1 MAAPNART
9 FALHHNIRRRYLAQR
24 IKAQPFFLS
33 FLLSLE
39 QQNDEPMIKFH
50 TALFLLS
57 AVASGAFSQASTYG
71 NFKLDEQEL
80 IYQKIF
86 TQDSITLEKLSEY
99 FGKHSFVGNLN
110 VDDTR
115 LAFDLNEFVVDYKKF
130 GFSPV
135 STFTLLKTGKFYG
148 TVTISVRDGKYRVTV
163 RNIEFTGDLGSK
175 TVTTREPLTK
185 YACRDN
191 GMYISSDWTKPNSLA
206 LLDKALTDKF
216 QYVESKKK
224 KDEGDF

>member
-1 MAAPNART
+1 
-9 FALHHNIRRRYLAQR
+9 
-24 IKAQPFFLS
+24 
-33 FLLSLE
+33 
-39 QQNDEPMIKFH
+39 MIKFR
-50 TALFLLS
+50 TAFFLLLA
-57 AVASGAFSQASTYG
+57 AVASAAFAQPTTYG

-86 TQDSITLEKLSEY
+86 PQDSITLEKLAEY
-99 FGKHSFVGNLN
+99 FGKQSFVSNLDVN
-110 VDDTR
+110 DTR

-130 GFSPV
+130 GFSPT

-148 TVTISVRDGKYRVTV
+148 TVTITVRDGKYRVTL

-185 YACRDN
+185 YASRDN
-191 GMYISSDWTKPNSLA
+191 GMYISSDWTKANSLA

-216 QYVESKKK
+216 QYVESNKK

>member
-1 MAAPNART
+1 
-9 FALHHNIRRRYLAQR
+9 
-24 IKAQPFFLS
+24 
-33 FLLSLE
+33 
-39 QQNDEPMIKFH
+39 MIKFR
-50 TALFLLS
+50 TALIILLTAIAS
-57 AVASGAFSQASTYG
+57 AALAQPSTYG

-86 TQDSITLEKLSEY
+86 SQDSITLAKLAEY
-99 FGKHSFVGNLN
+99 FGKQSFVSNLDVN
-110 VDDTR
+110 DTR

-135 STFTLLKTGKFYG
+135 STFSLLKTGKFYG
-148 TVTISVRDGKYRVTV
+148 TVTITVRDGKYRVTL

-191 GMYISSDWTKPNSLA
+191 GMYISGDWTKPNSLA

>member
-1 MAAPNART
+1 VTAVVKGFPA
-9 FALHHNIRRRYLAQR
+9 F
-24 IKAQPFFLS
+24 
-33 FLLSLE
+33 SLTWQ
-39 QQNDEPMIKFH
+39 QQNDEPMIKFR
-50 TALFLLS
+50 TAFFLLLT
-57 AVASGAFSQASTYG
+57 AVASAAFAQPTTYG

-86 TQDSITLEKLSEY
+86 TQDSITLEKLAEY
-99 FGKHSFVGNLN
+99 FGKQSFVSNLDVN
-110 VDDTR
+110 DTR

-130 GFSPV
+130 GFSPG

-148 TVTISVRDGKYRVTV
+148 TVTITVRDGKYRVTL

-185 YACRDN
+185 YASRDN
-191 GMYISSDWTKPNSLA
+191 GMYISSDWTKANSLA